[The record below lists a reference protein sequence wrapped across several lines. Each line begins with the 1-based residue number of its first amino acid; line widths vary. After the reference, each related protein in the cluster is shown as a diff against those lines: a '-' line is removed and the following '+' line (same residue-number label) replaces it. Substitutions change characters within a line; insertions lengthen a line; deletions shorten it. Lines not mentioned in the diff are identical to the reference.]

1 MEIPKNENN
10 NFEKSTEKALPSLEE
25 FINER
30 QDGKKIDFHEGQYIE
45 PPGVIQK
52 VANGIV
58 IGTEAIIDTTKDK
71 IHHLVD
77 AIGNVTHSA
86 IETAENMK
94 ENISDTVHFVGE
106 KIIFTKDKMEESVKE
121 TTQSASEKIDKIS
134 NSIQETTKEAANG
147 IKEKVYKVGDFT
159 QEELSKVNQIFEEGE
174 KKYQQMEEK
183 SGQAIKEKILE
194 TSESLAEKLA
204 VIPPVLPTSEKE
216 SELHQKRKI
225 EAKEPQKFVL
235 PTEEEVKA
243 SPISESFAAIESSY
257 LGEVKKSSPVSVP
270 QVELPKIQIPTIP
283 IEAVDQPM
291 VVALDFSH
299 EWKTSDHPLQDSET
313 KAWSNPEKTSE
324 IISNLA
330 SETEKSEVQFK
341 RIIEEQSSNENFFS
355 DHRR

>member
-225 EAKEPQKFVL
+225 EAKEVNLLIFFLFYKSSLKNLFFQLRRKLRRPLFLNPLLPLKVHILERLKNLLLFLFPKLNYQKFKYQL
-235 PTEEEVKA
+235 FQLRQL
-243 SPISESFAAIESSY
+243 I
-257 LGEVKKSSPVSVP
+257 
-270 QVELPKIQIPTIP
+270 
-283 IEAVDQPM
+283 
-291 VVALDFSH
+291 
-299 EWKTSDHPLQDSET
+299 
-313 KAWSNPEKTSE
+313 
-324 IISNLA
+324 NLWLL
-330 SETEKSEVQFK
+330 
-341 RIIEEQSSNENFFS
+341 R
-355 DHRR
+355 